1 MAQNNINNL
10 TDYDI
15 GDVVMFKP
23 MGGNLLIGV
32 IEQWLDYGNRII
44 YRIRDT
50 DEPDKYYDDIYYRN
64 SLLDFNIINLSKSE
78 IKPKSIKTTNSSMDC
93 EVTFN
98 SAPIPDKIKECVNK
112 LLNRYE
118 ELLEELKMNNTY
130 HKMKNVDDLFNDI
143 SERLGNLTTQGVFT
157 IEESVKLLKEFS
169 NKEYEWMRKNFSDN
183 EIYEFMKNKV
193 GN

>member
-1 MAQNNINNL
+1 
-10 TDYDI
+10 
-15 GDVVMFKP
+15 
-23 MGGNLLIGV
+23 
-32 IEQWLDYGNRII
+32 
-44 YRIRDT
+44 
-50 DEPDKYYDDIYYRN
+50 
-64 SLLDFNIINLSKSE
+64 
-78 IKPKSIKTTNSSMDC
+78 
-93 EVTFN
+93 
-98 SAPIPDKIKECVNK
+98 
-112 LLNRYE
+112 
-118 ELLEELKMNNTY
+118 MNNTY